1 MFDHEKIDAFFTGE
15 KIADS
20 SARPQVTKHTRIV
33 RWAKLLLPAAA
44 ALLLGLLLLF
54 PSLNNIREFKID
66 ITRPTKGELEK
77 LHIQNTTFYVT
88 DKSNRVNNFTADNL
102 DETSPGSKLIKLINP
117 KGIMPTSDSV
127 WIEIQSPTGY
137 FDQNANTLKLQDDVE
152 MVYSDGMTVNVPD
165 MIFSFTDSKGFSDK
179 PVKARG
185 HLGDLDSQG
194 FEFYKDKNILIFTG
208 KTHIVIDENT
218 LKGK

>member
-1 MFDHEKIDAFFTGE
+1 
-15 KIADS
+15 
-20 SARPQVTKHTRIV
+20 
-33 RWAKLLLPAAA
+33 
-44 ALLLGLLLLF
+44 
-54 PSLNNIREFKID
+54 
-66 ITRPTKGELEK
+66 
-77 LHIQNTTFYVT
+77 
-88 DKSNRVNNFTADNL
+88 
-102 DETSPGSKLIKLINP
+102 
-117 KGIMPTSDSV
+117 
-127 WIEIQSPTGY
+127 
-137 FDQNANTLKLQDDVE
+137 